1 MTQVIWKGLAAR
13 PIRTAL
19 TTLAIVVGVAFV
31 CAAYTLTDTMS
42 GAADNLTHAAY
53 DGTDAVVVA
62 KTMFKGSQTSDIRA
76 QAPTVP
82 ASTLERVKHARGVTT
97 AVGDITDTAQVIGSG
112 GKPVGTGP
120 YFGVGFDAKTPGA
133 ERLTPFRVH
142 DGRWATGPGEVVI
155 DRATA
160 EDQHYAVG
168 DRIKV
173 ATRGEAQ
180 TFTVTGIATFAGSKS
195 LGKAS
200 AAVFDLEAARTLFAK
215 DGYDRI
221 LVAGRRADIAGA
233 AGAGTEVRTAAEDDR
248 FAFSSLETLVS
259 ILRTILL
266 AFAAVAV
273 IVGSFTIFNSLSIT
287 VAQRTK
293 EFGLLRMVGATRRQ
307 VRAAVLAEALT
318 IGLLASVAGIGVGV
332 VLAEGLNA
340 LFKTVGADLPAESM
354 TLASRTVIISLAVG
368 TLATVLAAMVPA
380 RRATKIAPVEALRD
394 AAHQPAPG
402 LFARGVRALASLVG
416 RPSAAVGGAAGA
428 LARRNAMRNPG
439 RTAVTALALTIGVA
453 LVTAVTVVATGL
465 EHESRG
471 ALDRRVQ
478 AATIVTASDG
488 WSPIDPKVETTIGG
502 QTSSI
507 RQDGALVFGQQE
519 GVNGVDPAT
528 IGRFYRYD
536 FTDGGLSKD
545 GAILDEGFAKEH
557 GLRVGSPLSLQSMSG
572 NTLELTV
579 SGIEKSPVLDV
590 LGFGPIT
597 VSHEAFDATF
607 EQVRNRLTFADHDA
621 TTALAGFPNVQS
633 QTKAEFIDGQT
644 AWIGMLLAIL
654 WVLLALAVI
663 VSLFG
668 IVNTLVLSTFERMRE
683 LGTLRALGFSR
694 RQVRRMVRHESVIT
708 ALIGATL
715 GIAGGLVLAAVV
727 VQLLG
732 EYGLAFTVPAASLL
746 AVAVI
751 AALAGMAAATLPA
764 RRASK
769 IDVLKALAY
778 E

>member
-1 MTQVIWKGLAAR
+1 MIRVIWKGLAAR

-62 KTMFKGSQTSDIRA
+62 KTTFKGSQTSDIRA
-76 QAPTVP
+76 QAPTIA
-82 ASTLERVKHARGVTT
+82 ASTLARVRGAKGVTT
-97 AVGDITDTAQVIGSG
+97 AVGDITDTAQVMAKD

-133 ERLTPFRVH
+133 ERLTPFRIH

-160 EDQHYAVG
+160 ESQDYAVG
-168 DRIKV
+168 DRIQV
-173 ATRGEAQ
+173 AARGEAQ
-180 TFTVTGIATFAGSKS
+180 AFTVTGIANFAGVKS

-221 LVAGRRADIAGA
+221 LVAGRRADVAGA
-233 AGAGTEVRTAAEDDR
+233 AGPGTEVRTAAEDDR
-248 FAFSSLETLVS
+248 FSFDSLETLVS
-259 ILRTILL
+259 ILRVILL

-307 VRAAVLAEALT
+307 VRTAVLLEALT
-318 IGLLASVAGIGVGV
+318 VGLLASVVGIGVGV

-340 LFKTVGADLPAESM
+340 LFKSVGADLPTDSM
-354 TLASRTVIISLAVG
+354 TLAARTVLISLAVG
-368 TLATVLAAMVPA
+368 TLATVLAAMIPA
-380 RRATKIAPVEALRD
+380 RRATKIAPVAALRD
-394 AAHQPAPG
+394 AAQASEPG
-402 LFARGVRALASLVG
+402 LLARGVRALASLVG

-465 EHESRG
+465 ENESRG

-478 AATIVTASDG
+478 ATTIVTASDG
-488 WSPIDPKVETTIGG
+488 WSPIDPKVEQAIGG
-502 QTSSI
+502 ETSSI
-507 RQDGALVFGQQE
+507 RQDGGLVFGAQE

-528 IGRFYRYD
+528 IGRFYEFD
-536 FTDGGLSKD
+536 FTDGGLTAD
-545 GAILDEGFAKEH
+545 GAVLDEGFAREH
-557 GLRVGSPLSLQSMSG
+557 GLRVGSPISITAMSG

-590 LGFGPIT
+590 LGLGPIT
-597 VSHEAFDATF
+597 ISHAAFDRTF
-607 EQVRNRLTFADHDA
+607 EQQRNRLTFAAAGATDA
-621 TTALAGFPNVQS
+621 LKAFPNVQV
-633 QTKAEFIDGQT
+633 QDKADFIDGQT
-644 AWIGMLLAIL
+644 AWIGMILAIL

-715 GIAGGLVLAAVV
+715 GIGVGLVLAAVV

-732 EYGLAFTVPAASLL
+732 EYGLAFTFPAGSLI

-751 AALAGMAAATLPA
+751 AAVAGMVAATMPA

>member
-1 MTQVIWKGLAAR
+1 MIKVIWKGLAAR
-13 PIRTAL
+13 PVRTAL

-42 GAADNLTHAAY
+42 GAAERLTHAAY

-62 KTMFKGSQTSDIRA
+62 KTTFKGSQTSDIRA
-76 QAPTVP
+76 QAPTIP
-82 ASTLERVKHARGVTT
+82 AATLDRVRAARGVTT
-97 AVGDITDTAQVIGSG
+97 AVGDITDTAQIIASD

-133 ERLTPFRVH
+133 ERLTPFRLHV
-142 DGRWATGPGEVVI
+142 GRWARGPSEVVI

-160 EDQHYAVG
+160 ESEGYAVG
-168 DRIKV
+168 DQLQV

-180 TFTVTGIATFAGSKS
+180 TFTLTGIANFASVKS
-195 LGKAS
+195 LGRAS

-221 LVAGRRADIAGA
+221 LVAGRRADVAGA
-233 AGAGTEVRTAAEDDR
+233 AGLGTEVRTAAEDDR
-248 FAFSSLETLVS
+248 FSFSSLDTLVD

-273 IVGSFTIFNSLSIT
+273 LVGAFTIFNSLSIT

-293 EFGLLRMVGATRRQ
+293 EFGLLRMVGASRRQ
-307 VRAAVLAEALT
+307 VRTAVLLEALT
-318 IGLLASVAGIGVGV
+318 IGLLASAAGIGVGV

-340 LFKTVGADLPAESM
+340 LFTAVGAELPTDGLTVA
-354 TLASRTVIISLAVG
+354 TRTIVVSLLVG
-368 TLATVLAAMVPA
+368 TLATVLAAMLPA
-380 RRATKIAPVEALRD
+380 RRATRIAPVAALRESAH
-394 AAHQPAPG
+394 AAEPG
-402 LFARGVRALASLVG
+402 LAARGVRALASLVG
-416 RPSAAVGGAAGA
+416 RPSAALGGAAGS

-439 RTAVTALALTIGVA
+439 RTAVTALALTIGVM

-465 EHESRG
+465 ESESRG

-478 AATIVTASDG
+478 ATTIVTAADG
-488 WSPIDPKVETTIGG
+488 WSPIDPKVEAAIGG
-502 QTSSI
+502 GTSSI
-507 RQDGALVFGQQE
+507 RQDGGLVFGAQE

-528 IGRFYRYD
+528 IGRFYRFD
-536 FTDGGLSKD
+536 FTAGGLTRD
-545 GAILDEGFAKEH
+545 GAVIDEGFATEH
-557 GLRVGSPLSLQSMSG
+557 RLKVGSLLHITSMSG
-572 NTLELTV
+572 KTLELTV
-579 SGIEKSPVLDV
+579 SGIERSPVLDV
-590 LGFGPIT
+590 LGLGPIT
-597 VSHEAFDATF
+597 VSHPAFDRTF
-607 EQVRNRLTFADHDA
+607 EQQRNRLTFVDRDVS
-621 TTALAGFPNVQS
+621 LPGFPNVQV
-633 QTKAEFIDGQT
+633 QDKADFIAGQT
-644 AWIGMLLAIL
+644 AWIGMILAIL

-694 RQVRRMVRHESVIT
+694 RQIRRMVRHESVIT
-708 ALIGATL
+708 ALIGATI
-715 GIAGGLVLAAVV
+715 GIAAGLLLAAVV

-732 EYGLAFTVPAASLL
+732 EYGLRFSVPAASLF
-746 AVAVI
+746 AVAII
-751 AALAGMAAATLPA
+751 AGLAGMLAATLPA
-764 RRASK
+764 RRASR